1 MELLVCI
8 KQHLAAQSPIATP
21 LRVSACSLASMM
33 LWAEP
38 RMKLMLECRSV
49 AFAAVGVSCFG
60 RQRQQRGLVLVG
72 ILGAIAASV
81 SLQ

>member
-1 MELLVCI
+1 MELLVCT
-8 KQHLAAQSPIATP
+8 KQHLAGQSPTATP
-21 LRVSACSLASMM
+21 LRISACSLVSMM

-38 RMKLMLECRSV
+38 GTQLMLECRSV

-60 RQRQQRGLVLVG
+60 RQRQQRGLVLVD
-72 ILGAIAASV
+72 ILGAVAASV